1 MKQFQYVIQDKL
13 GMHARPAG
21 LFVKEASSFSS
32 AVKIEANGKE
42 ADGKRILSVMSLGIK
57 QGNEVTVTVEGADEE
72 DAAQKLEKFLKE
84 SV

>member
-32 AVKIEANGKE
+32 SVKIEANGKE

-72 DAAQKLEKFLKE
+72 NAAQKLEKFLKE